1 VVDEYEERRLRE
13 KFETLLPA
21 LNERQQRLF
30 LAVEARCLGGGGVSA
45 VARIAEV
52 SRETVYRGLR
62 EIERPGSILDA
73 DEKIRQ
79 EGGGRKSATEKQPG
93 LSEAIRAIVEPE
105 TKGDPMSPLLWTCKS
120 TRQISDAL
128 KNQGFSVS
136 HQLVGR
142 LLNDLGYS
150 LQANVKRHEGSAPE
164 VRDVQFK
171 YINSM
176 VLNFQAAGQPVIS
189 VDTKK
194 KELVGNFKNG
204 GREFR
209 PKGKPTETNCHDF
222 PSQAEGKAI
231 PYGVY
236 DVTNN
241 QGWVA
246 VGTSHDTAEFAVATI
261 EGWWNSVGRQLYPT
275 ATKLL
280 IAADSGGSNGAR
292 TRLWKL
298 ELAKFAERSGL
309 EINVCHLPAGTS
321 KWNKIEHR
329 LFSFISINWRG
340 RPLTS
345 YQVVLNLIAATTTKT
360 GLSVKSVLDEKTYA
374 KGLEV
379 PDHIFKNL
387 PITYENKDSML
398 NYVVKTGFKLD
409 CV

>member
-1 VVDEYEERRLRE
+1 MDEYDERRLRD
-13 KFETLLPA
+13 KLETLLPA

-30 LAVEARCLGGGGVSA
+30 LAVEARSLGRGGVST

-62 EIERPGSILDA
+62 EIERPGAIQDA
-73 DEKIRQ
+73 DEAVRQ
-79 EGGGRKSATEKQPG
+79 EGGGRKPATEKQPG
-93 LSEAIRAIVEPE
+93 LGEAILAIVEPE
-105 TKGDPMSPLLWTCKS
+105 AKGDPMSPLLWTCKS
-120 TRQISDAL
+120 TRQISEAL
-128 KNQGFSVS
+128 RVQGFTAS

-150 LQANVKRHEGSAPE
+150 LQANVKTHEGSSPE
-164 VRDVQFK
+164 IRDVQFR

-176 VLNFQAAGQPVIS
+176 VLDFQASGQPAIS

-194 KELVGNFKNG
+194 KELIGNFKNG
-204 GREFR
+204 GREFK
-209 PKGKPTETNCHDF
+209 PKGQPTETNCHDF
-222 PSQAEGKAI
+222 PSQAEGRAI

-241 QGWVA
+241 QGWVS

-261 EGWWNSVGRQLYPT
+261 ESWWNSVGIQLYPG

-292 TRLWKL
+292 VRLWKL
-298 ELAKFAERSGL
+298 ELAKFAQRSGL
-309 EINVCHLPAGTS
+309 EITVCHLPAGTS

-345 YQVVLNLIAATTTKT
+345 YQVVLSLIAATATKT
-360 GLSVKSVLDEKTYA
+360 GLSVKSVLDEKNYQ
-374 KGLEV
+374 KGIEV
-379 PDHIFKNL
+379 PDDIFNIL
-387 PITYENKDSML
+387 PITYKTEGSKL
-398 NYVVKTGFKLD
+398 NYTLKPGFKLQFA
-409 CV
+409 